1 MDNVKIRNVLSKF
14 CINRL
19 KIETV
24 RYLEAYHYQY
34 CIETDYANCVFVGLK
49 MQMND
54 DKNDTCSS
62 KFHLVDLAGYVRTKK
77 KPQVERENINH
88 GLLCFWKYDQCFY
101 IGDDKEK
108 CPYLT

>member
-1 MDNVKIRNVLSKF
+1 MDNVKIRNVLFKF

-24 RYLEAYHYQY
+24 RYLKAYHYQY
-34 CIETDYANCVFVGLK
+34 CTETNYANRVFVGLK

-62 KFHLVDLAGYVRTKK
+62 KFHLVDLAEYVRAKK
-77 KPQVERENINH
+77 KLRLKGRTSTMDYFVFGNVISAS
-88 GLLCFWKYDQCFY
+88 
-101 IGDDKEK
+101 I
-108 CPYLT
+108 

>member
-24 RYLEAYHYQY
+24 RYLKAYHYQY
-34 CIETDYANCVFVGLK
+34 CTETDYANCVFVGLK

-77 KPQVERENINH
+77 NPQVERENINH
-88 GLLCFWKYDQCFY
+88 GLLCFL
-101 IGDDKEK
+101 EM
-108 CPYLT
+108 